1 MTEIETRHA
10 INAANAAVSQL
21 RGRKIPSD
29 RLAAFGASD
38 ARQHAKEIAAN
49 TPARFLVITL
59 AARMFEIGRMAGK
72 SEALAERVREVCER

>member
-38 ARQHAKEIAAN
+38 ALDHAKEIAAK
-49 TPARFLVITL
+49 TPANSVIVTL
-59 AARMFEIGRMAGK
+59 AARMYEIGRMAGK